1 MSLAE
6 LVTVTPPG
14 QVSEISA
21 IVADNMNIGAISTDQ
36 LGDLAGSVTNVIVIL
51 LDQNIVLRLG
61 VQRPAVL
68 RVHIAP
74 RLTFNHQFYTGL
86 SQVEY
91 HQSPG
96 RIYGLAIT

>member
-51 LDQNIVLRLG
+51 LDQNIVLPR
-61 VQRPAVL
+61 RPATGCT
-68 RVHIAP
+68 AGAYCT
-74 RLTFNHQFYTGL
+74 TFDL
-86 SQVEY
+86 
-91 HQSPG
+91 
-96 RIYGLAIT
+96 